1 MSSGREGRT
10 RRKEER
16 KRANEPRMSF
26 RGSGIGGLNHHARET
41 GYFRSVEHEAL
52 MDRLRSLVA
61 RGKLD
66 ASVLEA
72 AEKRYKETMI
82 VVKKSK
88 DIPMF
93 EYVKGVTPVPRSVS
107 AMHGGEMG
115 NLGTKV
121 SMGRMRWTSDGV
133 SIFSVADGKKLAETA
148 PKPLNHYENIRMM
161 KIQKAAMQTPTVLG
175 GYRLL
180 PEMTP
185 GRALMWGTIVAVWGT
200 GALVMST
207 AKYLGIEQLGDVP
220 EKMQEVLSPLGNALQ
235 RVMVGDDIRA
245 AKMATSER
253 GSMISN
259 DVSLFAS
266 RLKERLV

>member
-1 MSSGREGRT
+1 MSG
-10 RRKEER
+10 
-16 KRANEPRMSF
+16 A
-26 RGSGIGGLNHHARET
+26 RGSLGGLHHHARET
-41 GYFRSVEHEAL
+41 GYFRSEEHKAL
-52 MDRLRSLVA
+52 MDRLRSLVDQ
-61 RGKLD
+61 GKMD
-66 ASVLEA
+66 ASVLKA
-72 AEKRYKETMI
+72 AEDRFKDRMV

-93 EYVKGVTPVPRSVS
+93 EYIKGVTPVPRKVNSL
-107 AMHGGEMG
+107 HGGEMG

-133 SIFSVADGKKLAETA
+133 SIFSVADGKKLAGTEPT
-148 PKPLNHYENIRMM
+148 PLNHYENTRMM

-175 GYRLL
+175 GYRVL

-207 AKYLGIEQLGDVP
+207 AKYLGIEKMGDVP
-220 EKMQEVLSPLGNALQ
+220 ERMQAVLSPLGERLKY
-235 RVMVGDDIRA
+235 MIVGDDVASTTAVVSQRGVVSEGVSVFA
-245 AKMATSER
+245 A
-253 GSMISN
+253 
-259 DVSLFAS
+259 